1 MPKIF
6 MPEATPEERLRILKD
21 NHDSVIE
28 SYYKPLSIE
37 EIETREHELSANSI
51 KKFKLDEQL
60 KGIKEDFKNQ
70 TEPLV
75 DRNKSLMKEIDTGQ
89 AEVKG
94 ELFFVPDYDEK
105 LMITYDAD
113 GAFVSSRRLRP
124 EEQQQR
130 ISFLKPAAN
139 DQ

>member
-1 MPKIF
+1 MQKVF
-6 MPEATPEERLRILKD
+6 MPELKPEERLRVLKD
-21 NHDSVIE
+21 NHESAIE
-28 SYYKPLSIE
+28 TYYKQLSQD
-37 EIETREHELSANSI
+37 EIDMRQHELAVNSI
-51 KKFKLDEQL
+51 KKFKLDEEL
-60 KGIKEDFKNQ
+60 KEIKGDFKAQ

-75 DRNKSLMKEIDTGQ
+75 ARNNELMHEIDTGQ

-94 ELFFVPDYDEK
+94 ELFFVPEYDEK
-105 LMITYDAD
+105 LMITYD
-113 GAFVSSRRLRP
+113 GNGEFVSSRRLRP